1 MAIKTTHLSDQ
12 HVSVGWGTKAIATAT
27 TRPGTCASPTLTAD
41 SDRQIRFTP
50 PFAFEVEEFDS
61 QIPEE
66 NWRYRQGVPQTLDF
80 PSIRS

>member
-1 MAIKTTHLSDQ
+1 MKTTDLSNPR
-12 HVSVGWGTKAIATAT
+12 VSAGRDAKAIATAAALHGICT
-27 TRPGTCASPTLTAD
+27 SPTSTAG
-41 SDRQIRFTP
+41 SELRIRFTP

-66 NWRYRQGVPQTLDF
+66 NWRYRQGLPQTLDF